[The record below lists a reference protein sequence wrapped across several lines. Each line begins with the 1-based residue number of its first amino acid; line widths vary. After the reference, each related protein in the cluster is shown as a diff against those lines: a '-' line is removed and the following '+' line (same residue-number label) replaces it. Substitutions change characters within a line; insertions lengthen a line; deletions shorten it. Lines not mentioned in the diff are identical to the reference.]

1 MLKTTFLVVFA
12 FSAGVGS
19 TALWAKWEP
28 RAPLAQATASAMPSI
43 DELHLRANARNLP
56 DQTVKESF

>member
-1 MLKTTFLVVFA
+1 MLKTSFLVVFA

-28 RAPLAQATASAMPSI
+28 RAPHAQAAASAMPSI
-43 DELHLRANARNLP
+43 HELHFRVNARNLP
-56 DQTVKESF
+56 DQTVKEPF